1 MTAPLKT
8 RRLAAVAGAVAF
20 LFAIGGLA
28 LLARSGDPSGIP
40 GATGLSGE
48 TGVSDASAA
57 GSSLFFSSSPPAPV
71 ATGTASDPASPA
83 GSGFVPIDMFA
94 TPPPPAEAPSR
105 PSYNSTD
112 KPFHPSPARPFTD
125 QSVDWLTLKAAGR
138 VALID
143 GRTVILSATE
153 NPLLMPATGVPVP
166 AAHSLDTSWTR
177 WIVEPPGRGKDEKG
191 NRYTDRSYWNLC
203 GPGATTVTLYYWQRL
218 TGHPNVTGTAGYFLD
233 PYAAEGASW
242 PSPGPLVAYSK
253 GKPIGTY
260 WSGSDGV
267 SGFTAHGRGFVMYMA
282 TKSQPPT
289 WRATG
294 IAVWA
299 DDKKAAY
306 YPTRGA
312 SLDAIE
318 AGINWEASGRNP
330 DSWFDSWYGTV
341 NTFDPTLARDL
352 QVAVMLDVGRDGV
365 PLVAGVDTFDL
376 PNWQA
381 GATTPHT
388 RHAVA
393 IVAYNN
399 TANPPTFSYIDTC
412 GHSCNPRSGN
422 KNGQVHVIA
431 QSKMVAALQDA
442 VGMGVTW

>member
-1 MTAPLKT
+1 MKAPLAT
-8 RRLAAVAGAVAF
+8 RRLSAVAGAVAF

-28 LLARSGDPSGIP
+28 LLARGGTLGSP
-40 GATGLSGE
+40 GATSASGA
-48 TGVSDASAA
+48 TGVSDASNA
-57 GSSLFFSSSPPAPV
+57 GSSSFWPTGSPAPV
-71 ATGTASDPASPA
+71 ATGAASDPASPA

-112 KPFHPSPARPFTD
+112 KPFHPSPARPFTG

-153 NPLLMPATGVPVP
+153 NPLLMPATGLAVP
-166 AAHSLDTSWTR
+166 AAHSLDTTWTR
-177 WIVEPPGRGKDEKG
+177 WIVEPPGRGTDEKG
-191 NRYTDRSYWNLC
+191 NKYTDRSYWNLC

-218 TGHPNVTGTAGYFLD
+218 TGHPNVTGTAGYFVD
-233 PYAAEGASW
+233 PYAAEGAPW

-289 WRATG
+289 WKATG

-299 DDKKAAY
+299 DDKNAPY

-318 AGINWEASGRNP
+318 AGMNWEASGHNP

-393 IVAYNN
+393 IVGYNN

-412 GHSCNPRSGN
+412 GHSCNPRTGN

-442 VGMGVTW
+442 VGMGFTW

>member
-442 VGMGVTW
+442 VGMGFTW